1 MGRIDRFKDEEKLMG
16 GKSYGVG
23 LADWT
28 CTMPDHWLFEGTGM
42 KKGDVVKDL
51 VGWEYHG
58 FPIGNQPG
66 IKVLATGPMI
76 TREDS
81 MVYATT
87 IYETPKGNF
96 VFDAA
101 TCWWNMPLAAPPLF
115 PTPVNPFGSYKGH
128 PVDFS
133 KGDDRVR
140 RMTEN
145 LFKRVI
151 KTKEPG

>member
-1 MGRIDRFKDEEKLMG
+1 MG

-23 LADWT
+23 LGDWT
-28 CTMPDHWLFEGTGM
+28 CVAPEHWLFEGTGM
-42 KKGDVVKDL
+42 KKGDKIKDL

-66 IKVLATGPMI
+66 ITVLATGPMI
-76 TREDS
+76 EKEDS
-81 MVYATT
+81 VVYATT

-101 TCWWNMPLAAPPLF
+101 TCWWNMPLSVPPLF
-115 PTPVNPFGSYKGH
+115 PNNLNPNSAYKGH

-133 KGDDRVR
+133 KGDVRVQ

-145 LFKRVI
+145 LLKRI
-151 KTKEPG
+151 ISK